1 MKAVTEVAVVLLLAM
16 GADSALADQP
26 IGGMPTVLPAAPAAP
41 PVIYR
46 VEPVPP
52 TRVVLPPPPIVT
64 SGNSYVP
71 VVSYKPLVPV
81 TAMPPQYYLGRGLFG
96 QPKLY
101 VPKQPMRNFL
111 RYLSF

>member
-1 MKAVTEVAVVLLLAM
+1 MKAVTEVTMVLLLAI
-16 GADSALADQP
+16 GAGLAQADQT
-26 IGGMPTVLPAAPAAP
+26 IGELPAVLSAAPATP

-52 TRVVLPPPPIVT
+52 TRVVLPPPPIMA
-64 SGNSYVP
+64 SGNGYVP
-71 VVSYKPLVPV
+71 VVRYKPLVPV
-81 TAMPPQYYLGRGLFG
+81 NAMPPQYYLGRGLFG

>member
-1 MKAVTEVAVVLLLAM
+1 MKTVAELAMVLLLAI
-16 GADSALADQP
+16 GAGSAQADQT
-26 IGGMPTVLPAAPAAP
+26 IGELPVVLPAAAAAP

-46 VEPVPP
+46 VEPVPS
-52 TRVVLPPPPIVT
+52 TRVVLPPPPIMAR
-64 SGNSYVP
+64 GNGYVP

-81 TAMPPQYYLGRGLFG
+81 SAMPPQYYLGRGLLG

-101 VPKQPMRNFL
+101 VPKQSVRNFL